1 MAQQQMWELHQREPD
16 PGALNLSYAIAVDG
30 PLDVAAL
37 AEAFRSLVRTHE
49 PLRTV
54 YRKVGDNVVAQVGPA
69 EVALAAVELTPRS
82 ADEPE
87 AVRLIRED
95 RVKPFDLTAGAPIR
109 ASLLHLG
116 PGRHILLLSL
126 HHIVG
131 DGWSIFV
138 LREHL
143 TRCYASTVRGEP
155 FRPNPPRTEC
165 LEQARRQR
173 EWLSGPAVDV
183 ELNWWKDRLRG
194 ATERPALLGV
204 HRTVGE
210 VRRQVE
216 ALPRQLTAELT
227 ALAKQ
232 MRVSVF
238 VVLLTAFEVL
248 IERWSKC
255 ANVVVG
261 TLAASRPTADS
272 AEVLG
277 AHYNPLL
284 LNTDLDGALS
294 LLECLM
300 RTAERTLSALDRQ
313 RLPYAILA
321 GQVEREY
328 GWAAAPAVMF
338 QMDRYPME
346 GLALAGCAVTG
357 LYIDDGR
364 DVSTIPAATSAD
376 LTYFVRETGTHLTL
390 SVLYSATSFDDESI
404 RAAIRAYVEI
414 LVALCDA
421 PESVAPELELP
432 NPVPDPAPAP
442 AGGFGPSGRLKR
454 MTEIGP
460 VDAISPVGVWHRPRW
475 EGGAP

>member
-1 MAQQQMWELHQREPD
+1 MWALHQREPD
-16 PGALNLSYAIAVDG
+16 AGALNLSYAIAVDG

-54 YRKVGDNVVAQVGPA
+54 YLEVRDDVVAEVVPD
-69 EVALAAVELTPRS
+69 EVALAAVELTPRF
-82 ADEPE
+82 ADEAE

-95 RVKPFDLTAGAPIR
+95 RVRPFDLEAEAPIR
-109 ASLLHLG
+109 ASLLQLG

-126 HHIVG
+126 HHIAG

-143 TRCYASTVRGEP
+143 TRCYAAAVRGEP
-155 FRPNPPRTEC
+155 FDPSPPRTEC
-165 LEQARRQR
+165 LEQAQRQR
-173 EWLSGPAVDV
+173 EWLSGPAVEV
-183 ELNWWKDRLRG
+183 ELSWWTDRLRG
-194 ATERPALLGV
+194 ATARPALLGV

-216 ALPRQLTAELT
+216 ALPDQLTAALT

-232 MRVSVF
+232 AGVSMF
-238 VVLLTAFEVL
+238 VVMLTAFKVL

-284 LNTDLDGALS
+284 LNTDLNGVSS

-300 RTAERTLSALDRQ
+300 RTAERTLFALDRQ
-313 RLPYAILA
+313 RLPYAVLA
-321 GQVEREY
+321 SRVEREF

-346 GLALAGCAVTG
+346 GLALTGCVVTG
-357 LYIDDGR
+357 LYVDDGSE
-364 DVSTIPAATSAD
+364 VSRIPAATSAD
-376 LTYFVRETGTHLTL
+376 LTFFVRETGTHLTL

-404 RAAIRAYVEI
+404 RAAMRAYVEI

-421 PESVAPELELP
+421 PESLAPELELP
-432 NPVPDPAPAP
+432 DPAPDPAPLP
-442 AGGFGPSGRLKR
+442 AGGSGSSGRLR
-454 MTEIGP
+454 EMTEIGP
-460 VDAISPVGVWHRPRW
+460 VDAISPVGVWHHSRQ